1 MKISYPLI
9 LVNFKTYAEATGE
22 KAVKLAKTAEGVS
35 NKTGVC
41 IAVAAQPTDIYRVA
55 LQCSIPVFAQ
65 HIDPQP
71 QGAFTGHVTAE
82 AIKEAG
88 AVGTLLNHS
97 EMRLRVDV
105 IDEAIK
111 RAKSV
116 DLVTCVCANN
126 AEVSKAVAALN
137 PSMVAVEPPEL
148 IGTGVSVSTAKP
160 EDVLRT
166 VEAVKAV
173 NPALPVLCGAGITT
187 GSDVRAAL
195 KLGTV
200 GVLVASGVVKAKNP
214 EEALLDL
221 ANACLKQA

>member
-9 LVNFKTYAEATGE
+9 LVNCKTYAEATGD
-22 KAVKLAKTAEGVS
+22 KAVRLGKMAESVS

-41 IAVAAQPTDIYRVA
+41 IAIAVQPTDIYRVA
-55 LQCSIPVFAQ
+55 SQCAIPVFAQ

-82 AIKEAG
+82 AVKEAG
-88 AVGTLLNHS
+88 AIGTLLNHS

-111 RAKSV
+111 RAKSA
-116 DLVTCVCANN
+116 DLLTCACANN

-137 PSMVAVEPPEL
+137 PSMVVVEPPEL
-148 IGTGVSVSTAKP
+148 IGTGISVSTAKP
-160 EDVLRT
+160 EDVLKT
-166 VEAVKAV
+166 VDAVKLV
-173 NPALPVLCGAGITT
+173 NPTLPVLCGAGITT
-187 GSDVRAAL
+187 GSDVKAAL

-214 EEALLDL
+214 EEVLLDF
-221 ANACLKQA
+221 ANACLR